1 MPKMIDPSPLER
13 PIEKGDD
20 VTAVEALLSQR
31 ERGIALDQLYLTCE
45 HIGARR
51 YDYET
56 PAPSLP
62 HGMMAI
68 NSAWGLGTFLP
79 GRDELVAFGLAQ
91 GFAMLAAENRAFE
104 RARTAARR
112 PVRGLAVPDMANL
125 VIEKVEKGDIAEA
138 DGALSQLIESTTDRA
153 LIAKAF
159 FVSAAQDLQ
168 NGGHKGVFAGH
179 LWQIAERDSFS
190 EIFTFLRPGL
200 HYFAAFG
207 SRDEKRQIER
217 HSADLDLK
225 AVEVPRRQD
234 DAKAVEALAE
244 RVLSGGSTRAIVE
257 ALQGGFA
264 MEDCLDAVV
273 LAACEDIRNSTNK
286 PSAVETLTYAHAA
299 RTAARAAGPPAVLSL
314 FQAGAWAHDCASTR
328 TLTPLGEPREVDSA
342 HAAAW
347 ALLED
352 FAPSQGHVAK
362 VTEAILSERQEA
374 PAWMAPRL
382 TGALLHAGTMAQSRR
397 AMLERYQDRLKIDPE
412 LRRSQLV
419 ASA

>member
-13 PIEKGDD
+13 PVEKGDD
-20 VTAVEALLSQR
+20 AAAIEALISMR
-31 ERGIALDQLYLTCE
+31 ERGIPMDQLYLTCE

-51 YDYET
+51 YDFET
-56 PAPSLP
+56 PAPTLP

-79 GRDELVAFGLAQ
+79 GRDELLTFGLAQ

-112 PVRGLAVPDMANL
+112 PVRGIAVPDIANL

-138 DGALSQLIESTTDRA
+138 DGALSALIESTTDRA
-153 LIAKAF
+153 LVAKAF
-159 FVSAAQDLQ
+159 FVSGAQDLQ

-179 LWQIAERDSFS
+179 LWQIAERDNFS
-190 EIFTFLRPGL
+190 EIFTFLRPGI

-217 HSADLDLK
+217 HSVDLDLK
-225 AVEVPRRQD
+225 TVEVARRQD
-234 DAKAVEALAE
+234 GAQAVEALAE

-257 ALQGGFA
+257 ALQGGFG
-264 MEDCLDAVV
+264 MEDCIDAVV

-286 PSAVETLTYAHAA
+286 PSAVETFTY
-299 RTAARAAGPPAVLSL
+299 ARAARIAARSAGNASMLML
-314 FQAGAWAHDCASTR
+314 FQAGVWAHDCASTR
-328 TLTPLGEPREVDSA
+328 TLTSLGAPKEVESSK
-342 HAAAW
+342 AAAW
-347 ALLED
+347 AMLED
-352 FAPSQGHVAK
+352 FAPTQGHIAK
-362 VTEAILSERQEA
+362 ITEAILAEREMA

-382 TGALLHAGTMAQSRR
+382 TGALLHAGTMAQSKR
-397 AMLERYQDRLKIDPE
+397 AMLDRYQDRLKIDPE
-412 LRRSQLV
+412 WRSAQLL
-419 ASA
+419 APA

>member
-1 MPKMIDPSPLER
+1 MAKMIDPSPLER
-13 PIEKGDD
+13 PVEKGDD
-20 VTAVEALLSQR
+20 AAAVEAFLAMR
-31 ERGIALDQLYLTCE
+31 ERGIPLDQLYLTCE

-51 YDYET
+51 YDFET
-56 PAPSLP
+56 PAPTLP

-68 NSAWGLGTFLP
+68 NSAWGLGHFLP
-79 GRDELVAFGLAQ
+79 GRDELTAFGLAQ

-112 PVRGLAVPDMANL
+112 PVRGLAISDIANL

-138 DGALSQLIESTTDRA
+138 DGALSQLIESGADRT

-159 FVSAAQDLQ
+159 FVSGAQDLQ

-179 LWQIAERDSFS
+179 LWQVAERDNFS
-190 EIFTFLRPGL
+190 EIFTFLRPGI

-217 HSADLDLK
+217 HSADLDAK
-225 AVEVPRRQD
+225 AVAVARRQE
-234 DAKAVEALAE
+234 AAQPVEALAE
-244 RVLSGGSTRAIVE
+244 RVLGGGSTRAIVE
-257 ALQGGFA
+257 ALQAGFG
-264 MEDCLDAVV
+264 MEDAIDAVV
-273 LAACEDIRNSTNK
+273 IAACEDIRNSTNK
-286 PSAVETLTYAHAA
+286 PSAVETLNYAHAA
-299 RTAARAAGPPAVLSL
+299 RTAARAAGTDSLLCL

-328 TLTPLGEPREVDSA
+328 TLTPLGAPRDVESSK
-342 HAAAW
+342 AAAW

-362 VTEAILSERQEA
+362 VTEAILAEREQA

-382 TGALLHAGTMAQSRR
+382 TGALLYAGTLAQTKR
-397 AMLERYQDRLKIDPE
+397 AMLDRYQDRLKIDPD
-412 LRRSQLV
+412 LRSAQLA

>member
-13 PIEKGDD
+13 PVEKGDD
-20 VTAVEALLSQR
+20 TAAVDALLLQR
-31 ERGIALDQLYLTCE
+31 ERGIPLDQLYLTTE

-56 PAPSLP
+56 PAPQLP

-68 NSAWGLGTFLP
+68 NSAWGLGTFLE
-79 GRDELVAFGLAQ
+79 GRDELIAFGLAQ

-112 PVRGLAVPDMANL
+112 PVRGLAIGDVANL

-138 DGALSQLIESTTDRA
+138 DGALAQLIESTTDRA
-153 LIAKAF
+153 LVAKAF
-159 FVSAAQDLQ
+159 FVSGAQDLQ

-179 LWQIAERDSFS
+179 LWQIAERDAFS

-225 AVEVPRRQD
+225 AVEVARRQD
-234 DAKAVEALAE
+234 AAPAVEALAE
-244 RVLSGGSTRAIVE
+244 RVLAGGSTRAIVE
-257 ALQGGFA
+257 SLQAGFG
-264 MEDCLDAVV
+264 MEDCIDAVV

-286 PSAVETLTYAHAA
+286 PSAVETLTYARAA
-299 RTAARAAGPPAVLSL
+299 RIAARAAGPAAILQL
-314 FQAGAWAHDCASTR
+314 FQAAAWAHDCALTR
-328 TLTPLGEPREVDSA
+328 TLTPLSTLPEIDSGR
-342 HAAAW
+342 AAAW

-352 FAPSQGHVAK
+352 FAPSQGHIAK
-362 VTEAILSERQEA
+362 LTEAILSERAGA
-374 PAWMAPRL
+374 PGWMAPRL
-382 TGALLHAGTMAQSRR
+382 TGALMHAGTLAQSRR
-397 AMLERYQDRLKIDPE
+397 AMLDRYQDRMKIDPE
-412 LRRSQLV
+412 WRSARLL
-419 ASA
+419 APA